1 MAHFAKIVDG
11 IVEQVIVAETKQ
23 WCEEYLGGTWEQTSY
38 NTLAGEHTLG
48 GTPFRY
54 NYAGIGYTFDPNY
67 GEEGAFIAPQPYP
80 SWKLS
85 SVNAT
90 WLSPKPR
97 PESGAFVW
105 NESNQEWEELISP
118 TE

>member
-11 IVEQVIVAETKQ
+11 IVEQVIVAETKE
-23 WCEEYLGGTWEQTSY
+23 WCEEYLGGTREQTSY
-38 NTLAGEHTLG
+38 NTHAGEHALG

-54 NYAGIGYTFDPNY
+54 NYAGIGYTFDANY
-67 GEEGAFIAPQPYP
+67 GENGAFIAPQPFP

-85 SVNAT
+85 TTTAV

-97 PESGAFVW
+97 PDGPNWIWSETDLDWV
-105 NESNQEWEELISP
+105 ELVLP